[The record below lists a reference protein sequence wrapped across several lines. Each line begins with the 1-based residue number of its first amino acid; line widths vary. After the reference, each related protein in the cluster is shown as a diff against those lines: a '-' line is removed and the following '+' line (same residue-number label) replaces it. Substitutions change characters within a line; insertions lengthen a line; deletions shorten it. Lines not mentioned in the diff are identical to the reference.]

1 MLSKEIKHQYDKL
14 FIKKCTWKLNR
25 FNQSVLF
32 VLTVSADYFYK
43 VCQPFVSVHS
53 FDQIYHFKLV
63 SMIMQKLK

>member
-1 MLSKEIKHQYDKL
+1 MVSKEIKHQYNKL

-25 FNQSVLF
+25 FNQSVPF

-63 SMIMQKLK
+63 SMIMQKPK

>member
-1 MLSKEIKHQYDKL
+1 M
-14 FIKKCTWKLNR
+14 KLNR